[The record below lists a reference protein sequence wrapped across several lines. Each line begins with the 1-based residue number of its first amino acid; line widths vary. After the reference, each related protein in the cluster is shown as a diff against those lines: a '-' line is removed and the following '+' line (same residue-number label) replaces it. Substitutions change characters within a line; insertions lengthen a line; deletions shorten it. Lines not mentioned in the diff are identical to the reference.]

1 VEYADVL
8 DHLHGRQAR
17 YVAMGGVALVAH
29 GMAREVRD
37 LDIIVGGPPHA
48 IDGTILAL
56 TSIGFYPTIPLPLS
70 AVVGRPTTGRSR
82 FGS

>member
-1 VEYADVL
+1 
-8 DHLHGRQAR
+8 
-17 YVAMGGVALVAH
+17 
-29 GMAREVRD
+29 MAREVRD